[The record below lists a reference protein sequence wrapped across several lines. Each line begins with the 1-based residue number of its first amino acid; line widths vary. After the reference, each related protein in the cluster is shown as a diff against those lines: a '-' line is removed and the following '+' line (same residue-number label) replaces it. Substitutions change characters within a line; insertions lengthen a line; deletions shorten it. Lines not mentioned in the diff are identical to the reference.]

1 MLQRRVLRNGAS
13 ERKGSRGW
21 TTGGTSVQKDSGSA
35 RQGETTN
42 TKLRAA
48 ARIALTC

>member
-1 MLQRRVLRNGAS
+1 MNTHQRNPGNLFGRS
-13 ERKGSRGW
+13 DKK
-21 TTGGTSVQKDSGSA
+21 KDPGSA

-42 TKLRAA
+42 TKKRAA